1 MGKAIDEAT
10 FLEFYRD
17 SALNYS
23 VAMKMA
29 IRQKLQDEG
38 KITFDKQTS
47 LTDTDKFP
55 MFFLDKRDIDAIIT
69 RTAMNSEF
77 SNFYENWEFV
87 KLYKYSVP
95 LFFYKSEPLD
105 KVLNKLGLQEFEEE
119 KYKSPRILSS
129 ELKSAVP
136 IYKKVGNNVIVKF
149 VLQKSYFDIANT
161 TQTDYRYPV
170 IIYFDVKTGFLEIR
184 YDAFKYGS
192 TFAGNN
198 YEDIVNQSIDW
209 LKNTLHIKLFDC
221 DHTDTIDKIKDENDS
236 SVKIYKQM
244 MELSSGGSAELT
256 AAQDRDYLLP
266 FVGELRELIS
276 ENTDLFDK
284 APDIKQLLEQYL
296 DDKEQTANYPY
307 VYVNWVQ
314 PVVSQSYIVKITFD
328 YLQGKYTVLQHLT
341 GTCKDLGME
350 RMNDAIEYLCKS
362 GSFTKGAKL

>member
-1 MGKAIDEAT
+1 MTVKVSKKRRGFYSMGKAIDEAT

-95 LFFYKSEPLD
+95 LFFSKSEPLD

-170 IIYFDVKTGFLEIR
+170 IIYFDVKTGFLR
-184 YDAFKYGS
+184 
-192 TFAGNN
+192 
-198 YEDIVNQSIDW
+198 
-209 LKNTLHIKLFDC
+209 
-221 DHTDTIDKIKDENDS
+221 
-236 SVKIYKQM
+236 
-244 MELSSGGSAELT
+244 LSRS
-256 AAQDRDYLLP
+256 
-266 FVGELRELIS
+266 
-276 ENTDLFDK
+276 
-284 APDIKQLLEQYL
+284 
-296 DDKEQTANYPY
+296 
-307 VYVNWVQ
+307 
-314 PVVSQSYIVKITFD
+314 
-328 YLQGKYTVLQHLT
+328 
-341 GTCKDLGME
+341 
-350 RMNDAIEYLCKS
+350 LCK
-362 GSFTKGAKL
+362 